1 MADTDFTEKWR
12 IKHGEPLN
20 YNERIVNSACDI
32 IDCQAERIKEL
43 EAALESIWPFIEED
57 FPKGTGVNHGTC
69 ASDLYLLAAKQLEQ
83 ARKG

>member
-1 MADTDFTEKWR
+1 MKEVLEIT
-12 IKHGEPLN
+12 LN
-20 YNERIVNSACDI
+20 KLNEI
-32 IDCQAERIKEL
+32 IEQQAKRIKEL

-83 ARKG
+83 ALKGK

>member
-1 MADTDFTEKWR
+1 MMKEVLEIT
-12 IKHGEPLN
+12 LN
-20 YNERIVNSACDI
+20 KLNEI
-32 IDCQAERIKEL
+32 IEQQAKRIKEL

-83 ARKG
+83 ALKGK